1 MKLIM
6 ILTILVSS
14 SSFADS
20 NSGEKAFVVN
30 CSSCHG
36 LDGKAQTDIGK
47 ALKARNFITD
57 EFKQIKDKKKGLTE
71 NDIFETLKTG
81 VPGTGMSS
89 FSHLPEADRKAIAQ
103 YVFTLRKKT
112 KK

>member
-1 MKLIM
+1 MKLI
-6 ILTILVSS
+6 IIFTILVSN
-14 SSFADS
+14 SSFASS
-20 NSGEKAFVVN
+20 NSGEKAFAVN

-47 ALKARNFITD
+47 ALKARNFTAD

-81 VPGTGMSS
+81 VPGTGMAS
-89 FSHLPEADRKAIAQ
+89 FSHLPEADRKAIAH
-103 YVFTLRKKT
+103 YVFSLRKKS